1 MKSNSK
7 LLIILLVLVCFIL
20 AGLLFSGSLSGLF
33 PDSSSKENIRVKVAE
48 AKIEKLSK
56 YIGASGSSEPS
67 RVINILSPSNG
78 TRPENVLKV
87 ENININIGDKVKEGE
102 ILAKLNNNSISEEVT
117 RTEVDL
123 YELMAGLKLTHKIK
137 EQKTEYFKSIESLYD
152 KGFANRNELDS
163 ARNSLSQSEVDS
175 INLRKQV
182 REKEALLNQLLRN
195 RDGLEILSP
204 IEGVVI
210 EKEVEIGQIL
220 SPGHEMFSI
229 GAILPLNVV
238 SNVSQE
244 DINDLY
250 IGQKAEVSFNYMP
263 GISYEGR
270 VVSIY
275 PSVDLDSQTTKV
287 IISLENKSRK
297 LIPGLLASIRFK
309 SDKEALVVPRLS
321 VLGPFGENN
330 VFVLNE
336 SKSKVYLNSVIT
348 GQVFLDGK
356 IEIIGGLTEGQKV
369 VISNVEKL
377 EDGISVR
384 LSPN

>member
-7 LLIILLVLVCFIL
+7 LLIFLLVLICFVL
-20 AGLLFSGSLSGLF
+20 AGLLFSGSLSGLL
-33 PDSSSKENIRVKVAE
+33 PYSTSKKNITVKVAE

-67 RVINILSPSNG
+67 RVINILAPSNG

-87 ENININIGDKVKEGE
+87 ENINIKIGDKVKEGD
-102 ILAKLNNNSISEEVT
+102 ILARLSNNTIFEEVAK
-117 RTEVDL
+117 TEKDL
-123 YELMAGLKLTHKIK
+123 YELRTGVNLSDEIK
-137 EQKTEYFKSIESLYD
+137 EQKREYLNSIKSLYD
-152 KGFANRNELDS
+152 KGFANRNELET

-195 RDGLEILSP
+195 REGLEILSP

-210 EKEVEIGQIL
+210 DKEVEIGQIL
-220 SPGHEMFSI
+220 SSGHEMFSI
-229 GAILPLNVV
+229 GAIIPLNVV

-250 IGQKAEVSFNYMP
+250 IGQNAEVSFNFMP

-336 SKSKVYLNSVIT
+336 SKNKVHLNSVIT
-348 GQVFLDGK
+348 GQVFLDGQ
-356 IEIIGGLTEGQKV
+356 IEIIDGLTQGQKV

>member
-7 LLIILLVLVCFIL
+7 LLIFLLVLVCFVL
-20 AGLLFSGSLSGLF
+20 AGLLFSGSLSGLL
-33 PDSSSKENIRVKVAE
+33 PYSTSKKNITVKVAE

-67 RVINILSPSNG
+67 RVINILAPSNG
-78 TRPENVLKV
+78 SRPENVLKV
-87 ENININIGDKVKEGE
+87 ENINIKIGDKVKEGD
-102 ILAKLNNNSISEEVT
+102 ILARLSNNTIFEEVAK
-117 RTEVDL
+117 TEKDL
-123 YELMAGLKLTHKIK
+123 YELRTGVNLSDEIK
-137 EQKTEYFKSIESLYD
+137 EQKREYLNSIKSLYD
-152 KGFANRNELDS
+152 KGFANRNELET

-195 RDGLEILSP
+195 REGLEILSP

-210 EKEVEIGQIL
+210 DKEVEIGQIL
-220 SPGHEMFSI
+220 SSGHEMFSI

-250 IGQKAEVSFNYMP
+250 IGQNAEVSFNFMP
-263 GISYEGR
+263 GISFEGR

-287 IISLENKSRK
+287 IISLENKNRK

-336 SKSKVYLNSVIT
+336 SKNKVHLNSVIT
-348 GQVFLDGK
+348 GQVFLDGQ
-356 IEIIGGLTEGQKV
+356 IEIIDGLTQGQKV